1 MNNQNRTSEH
11 FLLCGSIYT
20 LTNKKFYVIIF
31 LRIYFVRS
39 KNVNSLLTA
48 STSLLVNGTEAFP
61 EILNCIEKAQKSI
74 EINMFIWRGDNIG
87 KTVAQAVL
95 NAAEREVKVFISVDR
110 YGLVLEK
117 CEECTHSFFHEKPT
131 LQELIKIK
139 TLEFFYPFLA
149 DRNAHAP
156 DHIHLLEK
164 MLSHPNIKIS
174 RDIFKADHSKYYVF
188 DEKIL
193 ILGGI
198 NIEDKEN
205 GCDIAGRQYQDYMV
219 KISDPD
225 TVKNFRL
232 KLDTGKNS
240 DSDIRFTVNN
250 KSLKPAQFEA
260 EELLLKVINEAQ
272 KELLIIMA
280 YFSPLPRFI
289 KAIHNAWRRG
299 VKITVIIPEHANF
312 QDDLNRKTV
321 KKLMKICNNGL
332 NLYFYKGMIHT
343 KLLYN
348 EKILTM
354 GSTNITKKAFKQL
367 TELNLTLERKE
378 NDFFKRLDKSIENTI
393 SDSIKITKEED
404 IKYNIPMTVLESLF
418 V

>member
-1 MNNQNRTSEH
+1 MQS
-11 FLLCGSIYT
+11 T
-20 LTNKKFYVIIF
+20 LID
-31 LRIYFVRS
+31 
-39 KNVNSLLTA
+39 
-48 STSLLVNGTEAFP
+48 STSLLINGKEAFP
-61 EILNCIEKAQKSI
+61 EILKCIENAEKSI

-87 KTVAQAVL
+87 KTIAQAVL
-95 NAAEREVKVFISVDR
+95 NAAERGVEVFISVDR

-117 CEECTHSFFHEKPT
+117 CEECSHSFFHEKPKF
-131 LQELIKIK
+131 QELVKIK
-139 TLEFFYPFLA
+139 TLEFFYPTLKDKKAPKA
-149 DRNAHAP
+149 DHGL
-156 DHIHLLEK
+156 LLEK
-164 MLSHPNIKIS
+164 MLSHPNIKVS
-174 RDIFKADHSKYYVF
+174 RDIFKADHSKYYIF

-205 GCDIAGRQYQDYMV
+205 GHDLAGRQYQDYMV
-219 KISDPD
+219 KISNSD
-225 TVKNFRL
+225 TVKEFRL
-232 KLDTGKNS
+232 KLDTGKDS
-240 DSDIRFTVNN
+240 DSDIQFTVNN
-250 KSLKPAQFEA
+250 KNLKPAQFEA

-280 YFSPLPRFI
+280 YFSPLPQFI

-312 QDDLNRKTV
+312 QNDLNRKTV
-321 KKLMKICNNGL
+321 KMLMKKCKNGL

-348 EKILTM
+348 EKILTT

-367 TELNLTLERKE
+367 TELNLTLERKDE
-378 NDFFKRLDKSIENTI
+378 DFFKKLNASIENTI

-404 IKYNIPMTVLESLF
+404 IKYNIPMTILENLF